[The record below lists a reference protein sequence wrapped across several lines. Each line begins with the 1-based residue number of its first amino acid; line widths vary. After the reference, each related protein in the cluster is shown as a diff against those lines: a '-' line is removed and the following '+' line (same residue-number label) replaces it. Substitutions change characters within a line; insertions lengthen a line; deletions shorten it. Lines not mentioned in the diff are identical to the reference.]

1 MTCNLLSFAQRT
13 HVAILL
19 TLLFLTIVAI
29 PQVRVSDFEM
39 ADRAARVT
47 ALHAYF
53 DLSADDGAVDEAP
66 IKIFLD
72 EFAAVH
78 HQPDVAADGRTAA
91 IVANGYTS
99 RHDVAEITRD
109 EFVGMGFLPGN
120 AKRLA
125 TYLGG
130 DGITP
135 AVAAPL
141 GQPADAVSQAQPNAQ
156 LGAAVA
162 MAVTSAQKVIALC
175 DGSSSRPTVGAVIKW
190 LKKHRD
196 KVNTTGFPL
205 LRVIQFLM
213 DDFEIDLAPHIIAD
227 PALTAD
233 AACRQMAAR

>member
-13 HVAILL
+13 HVAILFA
-19 TLLFLTIVAI
+19 LFFVTVVAI

-53 DLSADDGAVDEAP
+53 DLSADDGAVDEALLQL
-66 IKIFLD
+66 FLN

-78 HQPDVAADGRTAA
+78 YQPDAAADGRAAA

-99 RHDVAEITRD
+99 KHDVAGITKD
-109 EFVGMGFLPGN
+109 ELVGMGFLTGN

-130 DGITP
+130 DGMAP

-141 GQPADAVSQAQPNAQ
+141 GQPQ
-156 LGAAVA
+156 L
-162 MAVTSAQKVIALC
+162 
-175 DGSSSRPTVGAVIKW
+175 
-190 LKKHRD
+190 
-196 KVNTTGFPL
+196 
-205 LRVIQFLM
+205 
-213 DDFEIDLAPHIIAD
+213 
-227 PALTAD
+227 
-233 AACRQMAAR
+233 QMQ